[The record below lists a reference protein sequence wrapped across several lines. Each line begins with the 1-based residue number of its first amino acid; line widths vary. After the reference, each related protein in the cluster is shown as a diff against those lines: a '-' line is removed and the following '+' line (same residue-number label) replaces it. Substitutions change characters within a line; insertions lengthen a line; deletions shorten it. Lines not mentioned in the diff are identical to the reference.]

1 MKRSSLIFL
10 IIASVFVFHADSA
23 EAKSF
28 VEQVVHTVTNPGEVI
43 SDEAKRIAEDAK
55 KAAEAA
61 TKALADA
68 AEATR
73 KAIADVAEAATKALA
88 DAAEATRKA
97 IADAAEATR
106 KALADAAEVA
116 RKAADIAKA
125 AVEVAKVAL
134 TQTVEALRQT
144 VKVTLSAGINVV
156 VAPIEWAGGQ
166 IVRSVTCNRY
176 ADAVTG
182 GGAEKICEQAKNLT
196 NDANCKLGSPGVN
209 PFSYCPN
216 NGGVSGITDNVN
228 DTCPTPP
235 CIPTPEIVPSNL
247 QAKAISSTRIDLTWQ
262 DNAGG
267 NYVFYI
273 QRRQAGESDW
283 SNLHGADP
291 LNRKFG
297 TSYSNFNL
305 TPRTTYEYRVGIG
318 FPDRKYSQSASARTL
333 DGAPFCGDNSCDT
346 GETAASCSA
355 DCSNAACGNNVCEVT
370 ESPTSCPAD
379 CTTATTKIS
388 IVSSPIQQCDTITL
402 SPIDTRGFE
411 YSIVR
416 DGQVIA
422 KLPASQ
428 TSFTDKGLALHRN
441 YTYYIR
447 IPDPN
452 PDPNLYIQSDSGPIT
467 AYTSCLPECSFG
479 VKEKSVVQ
487 FGKTNLAWQC
497 KYTDVADNGQ
507 GCVIENSK
515 TGQKFTNLSGAGN
528 LDVTVSETAD
538 YTLTCRNVDGSVP
551 LQQKIEVFQPAI
563 KEVKP

>member
-61 TKALADA
+61 KKALADA
-68 AEATR
+68 PEATR

-176 ADAVTG
+176 ADAVTV

-196 NDANCKLGSPGVN
+196 NDANCKLGSPGIN
-209 PFSYCPN
+209 PFSYCAN
-216 NGGVSGITDNVN
+216 ENGGTSVTDIG
-228 DTCPTPP
+228 DPLQLCPPNCP
-235 CIPTPEIVPSNL
+235 KPSEIPSNL
-247 QAKAISSTRIDLTWQ
+247 QAKALSSTRIDLTWQ

-267 NYVFYI
+267 KYVFYL

-283 SNLHGADP
+283 SNLHSADP

-305 TPRTTYEYRVGIG
+305 TPGTIYYYRVGIG
-318 FPDRKYSQSASARTL
+318 FPEKSYSQPASATTL
-333 DGAPFCGDNSCDT
+333 SGGSNTVCGNNVCES

-355 DCSNAACGNNVCEVT
+355 DC
-370 ESPTSCPAD
+370 
-379 CTTATTKIS
+379 
-388 IVSSPIQQCDTITL
+388 
-402 SPIDTRGFE
+402 
-411 YSIVR
+411 
-416 DGQVIA
+416 
-422 KLPASQ
+422 
-428 TSFTDKGLALHRN
+428 
-441 YTYYIR
+441 
-447 IPDPN
+447 
-452 PDPNLYIQSDSGPIT
+452 
-467 AYTSCLPECSFG
+467 
-479 VKEKSVVQ
+479 
-487 FGKTNLAWQC
+487 
-497 KYTDVADNGQ
+497 
-507 GCVIENSK
+507 
-515 TGQKFTNLSGAGN
+515 
-528 LDVTVSETAD
+528 
-538 YTLTCRNVDGSVP
+538 
-551 LQQKIEVFQPAI
+551 
-563 KEVKP
+563 